1 MRLVSLTQYK
11 DRAEERRR
19 AVGSTAI
26 TNPKPAAQ
34 PVVTVPTGEVVPG
47 YSAPRPIAK
56 APAQETAPVPSIGQM
71 LLAKEGWLKKEEEP
85 EVTGMVG
92 NRRGG
97 LGYDDKA
104 ATMRSE
110 IIRKTLDH
118 LNKF

>member
-71 LLAKEGWLKKEEEP
+71 LLAKEEEEP

-110 IIRKTLDH
+110 IIRKTLDR

>member
-1 MRLVSLTQYK
+1 
-11 DRAEERRR
+11 
-19 AVGSTAI
+19 
-26 TNPKPAAQ
+26 
-34 PVVTVPTGEVVPG
+34 
-47 YSAPRPIAK
+47 
-56 APAQETAPVPSIGQM
+56 M

-110 IIRKTLDH
+110 IIRKTLDR